1 MILTME
7 NAEEDL
13 LWGRPAGYP
22 DLYKY
27 VCVDRVV
34 IRLILPVCLI
44 AINQHLASKYLFVRL
59 LRDTKHLQQKTMIH
73 WATWLGSVVGVGIL
87 AFVVAEVSNFR
98 ACPLSLLMSLYK
110 AIPGFNSLLGLV
122 SSISFTPLAVI
133 FPATFWLYD
142 FGSYRKGNLKRKAA
156 WAIHVLFIFIGLFQM
171 VAGAY
176 AAIQSIIDLYAA
188 DQAGTAFSCL
198 DNAST

>member
-1 MILTME
+1 ME

-27 VCVDRVV
+27 VCVDRVL
-34 IRLILPVCLI
+34 IRLIFCLI

-87 AFVVAEVSNFR
+87 AFVVAEVSTFR
-98 ACPLSLLMSLYK
+98 VYRLSLL
-110 AIPGFNSLLGLV
+110 ILLLQGHPVLFDAL
-122 SSISFTPLAVI
+122 ISRF
-133 FPATFWLYD
+133 
-142 FGSYRKGNLKRKAA
+142 GNLFHASRS
-156 WAIHVLFIFIGLFQM
+156 H
-171 VAGAY
+171 
-176 AAIQSIIDLYAA
+176 
-188 DQAGTAFSCL
+188 FSSYL
-198 DNAST
+198 LAL